1 MADREQIEEMIR
13 QRAEARGLDPDF
25 AVRVAELESS
35 MNPNARNRRST
46 ASGLFQLT
54 DGRRRE
60 IGVPVKKAATIEEQI
75 DHGITSLLMAEKYLE
90 SRLERRPEFFETY
103 AAHFSG
109 PFGSVK
115 VLKADPQAPINQV
128 LSARAVSSN
137 PKLKGRTTGE
147 VKENWRSKFE
157 DLVQKKAA
165 AAAPVKEPAPA
176 ELYPTNEPDWGAIGR
191 SQLTAQGPRPEAEPI
206 AAEPMASEPMALMAE
221 GGMVDDED
229 SPFNQQLTRMVQM
242 ARSDSDFARI
252 NRMLA
257 GGPQGF
263 AGGGFI
269 AVGYDEGGEVK
280 GERSAKEMLADME
293 LTPEERERLSKP
305 AFGVVPS
312 SGKGRK
318 QSRVSEALQSG
329 EAQLA
334 VAKGLTMAPQ
344 NLVGSG
350 VDIATMLMRPF
361 GYSVEKPVG
370 GSEYLKEKSRAAGL
384 AFQEPED
391 PTLRAFFT
399 AGDISSNL
407 VNPAGATRTAVRGVE
422 KTGQAA
428 KALADFATRPVERDP
443 FFSGPMG
450 RQRGAI
456 KAKGG
461 NWLDTANRDELDSLK
476 MADRYGMRSPEELA
490 QALAIPVEEAA
501 RIQSPNTRAINEWI
515 DKKLGRYIKNEMGTP
530 EDPLRKLAEQGI
542 TLRPVESLQ
551 RDIVSPETVVARAEA
566 HGHKLYGQSEAAKM
580 WEAVADEKIG
590 MGTAKEFREKK
601 VSGINPGGEY
611 YEDFAADPNLSRLPD
626 DAKIHYL
633 RHPDDLNSTL
643 GFDHLMDVLKE
654 DLATGRMTPD
664 QLSKMSMEAAVRRV
678 HQYDEEL
685 AKKMADANLAFRKDL
700 PVFKTYPDKGYRW
713 VELNRPGAFAAES
726 DAMGHSVRGYEPPKF
741 HPDWVE
747 KSGSSGHSSYSLGG
761 WEAIKSGKVKVYSLE
776 DAQGNPHA
784 TIETYRT
791 GYPIG
796 YTSSPSALNGFS
808 IIGPENRP
816 LTVYFP
822 KKFDINYTHTLS
834 PEQYSAIQNRAQEI
848 YVQTAQDLVKSNP
861 GYAQDVSRA
870 ASLILPVSTPMDAY
884 QRAADEI
891 LGELPRSINQIKGKK
906 NGALVQKYEKYGQ
919 DFIKGQ
925 EWGDIRDLEN
935 VGLVQIY
942 PESDLAMALKA
953 KNMPVPKYVTQ
964 EELTQLLK
972 QANLPPEANYK
983 DGGEVK
989 NDDSAKA
996 QLEALKR
1003 RIGDEIVGEQLRK
1016 AADSP
1021 QYGDLVEY
1029 LSARRSMP
1037 EIKYKSGIRGQ
1048 FSSGWGMPA
1057 RGEIALGSWATPSTV
1072 VHELTHAA
1080 DNQISQQYYDLA
1092 KKQKLDPLEK
1102 QFMQTYE
1109 KLVFS
1114 PNKSQGDPEKYPRA
1128 AMAER
1133 LAPEWAKKERDYRS
1147 TSGEMVAFGMG
1158 RPVAEAQRYMP
1169 SNIAPP
1175 HVDPTMA
1182 TEFSV
1187 LLDIAKRLQKSKP
1200 VTDKR

>member
-165 AAAPVKEPAPA
+165 APVKEPAPA

-206 AAEPMASEPMALMAE
+206 ASEPMASEPMALMAE

-257 GGPQGF
+257 DGPQGF
-263 AGGGFI
+263 
-269 AVGYDEGGEVK
+269 DEGGEVK

-334 VAKGLTMAPQ
+334 AAKGMTMLPQ

-361 GYSVEKPVG
+361 GYNVEKPVG
-370 GSEYLKEKSRAAGL
+370 GSEYLKEKSRQAGV

-399 AGDISSNL
+399 AGDIGSNL
-407 VNPAGATRTAVRGVE
+407 VNPAGATRTAVRGAE
-422 KTGQAA
+422 KTGEAA
-428 KALADFATRPVERDP
+428 KALAEFATRPVERDP
-443 FFSGPMG
+443 FFAGPMG

-461 NWLDTANRDELDSLK
+461 NWLAGEVEGATEPLRPRGPTHRDEALMIGGEWPAFVETPQGK
-476 MADRYGMRSPEELA
+476 AVMAQND
-490 QALAIPVEEAA
+490 AL
-501 RIQSPNTRAINEWI
+501 NNWI
-515 DKKLGRYIKNEMGTP
+515 DKKLNRYIKNEMATP
-530 EDPLRKLAEQGI
+530 EDPVRKLAERGI
-542 TLRPVESLQ
+542 LHVEPEVLNFAPEFYRPGMA
-551 RDIVSPETVVARAEA
+551 P
-566 HGHKLYGQSEAAKM
+566 GQVLHAQSDLAKA
-580 WEAVADEKIG
+580 WE
-590 MGTAKEFREKK
+590 GTADQALLNFSVRDLKESPSKLLEK
-601 VSGINPGGEY
+601 NPW
-611 YEDFAADPNLSRLPD
+611 AKNLPD
-626 DAKIHYL
+626 ETKISSVAEPKFF
-633 RHPDDLNSTL
+633 RNDV
-643 GFDHLMDVLKE
+643 GFDHLIDVLRE
-654 DLATGRMTPD
+654 DLAAGRMTPE
-664 QLSKMSMEAAVRRV
+664 QLNKMSMEAAVQRAHEYNV
-678 HQYDEEL
+678 EL
-685 AKKMADANLAFRKDL
+685 AKKMADANLALRKDF
-700 PVFKTYPDKGYRW
+700 PVFKTYPDTGYRW

-726 DAMGHSVRGYEPPKF
+726 DAMGHSVRGYEPPKG

-747 KSGSSGHSSYSLGG
+747 KSGDSGSSGYGLGG
-761 WEAIKSGKVKVYSLE
+761 WEAVKSGKVKVYSLE
-776 DAQGNPHA
+776 DAQGSPHA

-791 GYPIG
+791 GHPIG
-796 YTSSPSALNGFS
+796 FASSPNALSGLPVT
-808 IIGPENRP
+808 GPDNK
-816 LTVYFP
+816 TFTAYFP
-822 KKFDINYTHTLS
+822 RTFEYRSYDDSGKVLT
-834 PEQYSAIQNRAQEI
+834 PEQQIAIQNRAQAI
-848 YVQTAQDLVKSNP
+848 YTQMAQDLLKTDPSYREAMLRATWKLP
-861 GYAQDVSRA
+861 GAGAQYAPRG
-870 ASLILPVSTPMDAY
+870 PEFMDAY
-884 QRAADEI
+884 QKAADEV

-942 PESDLAMALKA
+942 PESDLARALKA
-953 KNMPVPKYVTQ
+953 RNMPVPRYVTQ
-964 EELTQLLK
+964 EELTQLLN
-972 QANLPPEANYK
+972 QTRLPPEANYK